1 METILI
7 TGGMGF
13 IGSHTCVEFMEA
25 GYAPIIVDDLSN
37 SSIKV
42 LEGIEAITKKRVPFY
57 QLDVAD
63 YEALAQVFSQHTIDA
78 VIHFAGFKAVGES
91 KEKPLHYYCNNLNS
105 TMSLL
110 KCMDRFGVG
119 RLVFSSSATV
129 YDSMH
134 HVLLTE
140 ETQRWCTNPYG
151 WTKFMS
157 EQIISDH
164 VATRPHASA
173 VLLRYFNPVGAHE
186 SGLIGEAP
194 NGVPQNLMPFVTQVA
209 VGMRDKLSVFG
220 GDYDTPDGSGVRDY
234 IHVTDLAQGHVAA
247 LEYAKEH
254 PGCQAVNLGTGRGV
268 SVLQLIDTFQRVNG
282 VTIPYEITARRP
294 GDAPMYYAETKR
306 AEELLHWRAERSLED
321 MCRSAYHWQRNSL
334 GLLEDPNERTR

>member
-1 METILI
+1 MEQILI

-13 IGSHTCVEFMEA
+13 IGSHTCVELLA
-25 GYAPIIVDDLSN
+25 RGYAPIIVDDLSN
-37 SSIKV
+37 SRIEV
-42 LEGIEAITKKRVPFY
+42 LEGIRAISGQTVPFY

-63 YEALAQVFSQHTIDA
+63 DVALAEVFAKHHIDA

-110 KCMDRFGVG
+110 KCMHRFDVR

-129 YDSMH
+129 YDATRH
-134 HVLLTE
+134 ILLTE
-140 ETQRWCTNPYG
+140 ETERWCTNPYG

-157 EQIISDH
+157 EQMIADQ
-164 VATRPHASA
+164 VEANPALSA

-209 VGMRDKLSVFG
+209 VGLREKLSVFG

-234 IHVTDLAQGHVAA
+234 IHVCDLAEGHVAA
-247 LEYAKEH
+247 LEYSKQHA
-254 PGCQAVNLGTGRGV
+254 GCAAVNLGTGRGV
-268 SVLQLIDTFQRVNG
+268 SVLEMVSAFSRVNE
-282 VTIPYEITARRP
+282 VEIPYEISARRP
-294 GDAPMYYAETKR
+294 GDAPCYYADTKR
-306 AEELLHWRAERSLED
+306 AEELLGWKATRTLED
-321 MCRSAYHWQRNSL
+321 MCASSYHWQRKSM
-334 GLLEDPNERTR
+334 GLL